1 MAEIPTQSFLKHL
14 SDREGFEN
22 YVYADSLGKLTGGT
36 GHLLT
41 EKELAKYKKGQK
53 IDETTTKQWL
63 IDDSSKAYNAAITQ
77 ADEAGITDQAF
88 IEALASVNFQL
99 GTGWRGKFKGTWDA
113 IKSGDFKL
121 AAEEAMYKDPDE
133 LDKGPIPKDRMSQ
146 WYQDTPVRVNDFTA
160 ALKKYGVKRDL
171 ALLKPDDTV
180 IDSIGQIQ
188 P

>member
-1 MAEIPTQSFLKHL
+1 MAEIPTESFLKHL
-14 SDREGFEN
+14 SDREGFES

-99 GTGWRGKFKGTWDA
+99 GTGWRDKMPKAWKAIKAGKFDEAINQIQFKSGEKGTE
-113 IKSGDFKL
+113 KSNW
-121 AAEEAMYKDPDE
+121 
-133 LDKGPIPKDRMSQ
+133 STQ
-146 WYQDTPVRVNDFTA
+146 TPVRVEDFSD
-160 ALKKYGVKRDL
+160 ALKIYSAKRDL
-171 ALLKPDDTV
+171 SLLKPDEATM
-180 IDSIGQIQ
+180 DSV
-188 P
+188 PLPPN

>member
-63 IDDSSKAYNAAITQ
+63 IDDSSKAYNAAIAQ

-99 GTGWRGKFKGTWDA
+99 GTGWRGKFKGTWNA
-113 IKSGDFKL
+113 IKAGDFKL

-133 LDKGPIPKDRMSQ
+133 LDKGPIPLYRTSQ

-160 ALKKYGVKRDL
+160 ALKNYG
-171 ALLKPDDTV
+171 LKKDRESLNPDKAV
-180 IDSIGQIQ
+180 MDSVGQIQ
-188 P
+188 R

>member
-1 MAEIPTQSFLKHL
+1 MAEIPTESFLKHL
-14 SDREGFEN
+14 LDREGFES

-99 GTGWRGKFKGTWDA
+99 GTGWRDKMPKAWKAIKAGKFDEAINQIQFKSGEKGTE
-113 IKSGDFKL
+113 KSNWFT
-121 AAEEAMYKDPDE
+121 
-133 LDKGPIPKDRMSQ
+133 Q
-146 WYQDTPVRVNDFTA
+146 TPVRVEDFSD
-160 ALKKYGVKRDL
+160 ALKIYSVKRDL
-171 ALLKPDDTV
+171 ALLKPDETV
-180 IDSIGQIQ
+180 IDTV
-188 P
+188 PPPPN

>member
-1 MAEIPTQSFLKHL
+1 MAEIPTESFLKHL
-14 SDREGFEN
+14 SDREGFES

-63 IDDSSKAYNAAITQ
+63 IDDSSKAYNAAIAQ

-88 IEALASVNFQL
+88 IEAL
-99 GTGWRGKFKGTWDA
+99 
-113 IKSGDFKL
+113 
-121 AAEEAMYKDPDE
+121 AEEAMYKDPDE

-171 ALLKPDDTV
+171 ALLKPDETV
-180 IDSIGQIQ
+180 IDTV
-188 P
+188 PPPPN

>member
-1 MAEIPTQSFLKHL
+1 MAEIPTESFLKHL
-14 SDREGFEN
+14 SDREGFES

-99 GTGWRGKFKGTWDA
+99 GTGWRDKMPKAWKAIKAGKFDEAINQIQFKSGEKGTE
-113 IKSGDFKL
+113 KSNW
-121 AAEEAMYKDPDE
+121 
-133 LDKGPIPKDRMSQ
+133 STQ
-146 WYQDTPVRVNDFTA
+146 TPVRVEDFSD
-160 ALKKYGVKRDL
+160 ALKIYSVKRDL
-171 ALLKPDDTV
+171 ALIKPDETV
-180 IDSIGQIQ
+180 IDTVS
-188 P
+188 PPPN